1 MPGSDSDEDI
11 DDVEFD
17 NDGEEDIDQEI
28 FEAMEAG
35 AEDAT
40 DGDPVRSSNHPN
52 TSTQDTAE
60 CLAIGIS

>member
-28 FEAMEAG
+28 FEAIEAEAG

-40 DGDPVRSSNHPN
+40 DGDPVGSQPH
-52 TSTQDTAE
+52 
-60 CLAIGIS
+60 

>member
-28 FEAMEAG
+28 FEAIEAG

-40 DGDPVRSSNHPN
+40 DGDPVYSSNHPN
-52 TSTQDTAE
+52 SVQDA
-60 CLAIGIS
+60 ADHFSIGIS

>member
-40 DGDPVRSSNHPN
+40 DGDPVGSSSDP
-52 TSTQDTAE
+52 SSVQDTADS
-60 CLAIGIS
+60 LAIGIS

>member
-11 DDVEFD
+11 DDAEFD

-35 AEDAT
+35 VEDAT
-40 DGDPVRSSNHPN
+40 DGDPVGSANDPSIV
-52 TSTQDTAE
+52 QDTAD
-60 CLAIGIS
+60 CPAIGIS